1 MKEKREENENI
12 DDEDNE
18 RLTPI
23 QFESFNVS
31 LPENEF
37 QIPQKRPTR
46 IIYLLMIIIF
56 IIVNIF
62 YQMILKMVTVLNVQW
77 KIVIFVMGKYYQIF
91 VLHVNNI

>member
-31 LPENEF
+31 LSENEF
-37 QIPQKRPTR
+37 QIPQKKTN
-46 IIYLLMIIIF
+46 LDNLF
-56 IIVNIF
+56 INDHYF
-62 YQMILKMVTVLNVQW
+62 YYC
-77 KIVIFVMGKYYQIF
+77 YYYFICYKN
-91 VLHVNNI
+91 L